1 MAGKNKA
8 NLNLVL
14 CFKYKI
20 RLIYNNLANF
30 NIKCDTKFDT
40 KTRFLS
46 KYHKHSI
53 C

>member
-20 RLIYNNLANF
+20 RLIYNNLAI